1 MNMINFIF
9 VLSLI
14 IALPYMAKYSLSSLI
29 QLKKED
35 DLLAFI
41 AVPSKLSDKKLTFF
55 LCGFGLPFLY
65 LIATIIGLAG
75 LYIIGYI
82 LITLIIAVFVYGHKT
97 KNKYLSNKFTN
108 DWMSAFDVAK
118 NEWKTLKSYYKKPSN
133 ESDSSQN

>member
-1 MNMINFIF
+1 MISFIF
-9 VLSLI
+9 ILSLI

-41 AVPSKLSDKKLTFF
+41 ADPSKLSDKKLTFF
-55 LCGFGLPFLY
+55 LRGFGLPFLY
-65 LIATIIGLAG
+65 VIAVILGLAG
-75 LYIIGYI
+75 LYVIGYI
-82 LITLIIAVFVYGHKT
+82 LLILIIAVFIYGYKT

-108 DWMSAFDVAK
+108 HWMNAFDVAK

>member
-1 MNMINFIF
+1 MHEMKIFNKELEKHLLYDESLVVSYGGLCFIF
-9 VLSLI
+9 SIVGN
-14 IALPYMAKYSLSSLI
+14 Y
-29 QLKKED
+29 
-35 DLLAFI
+35 
-41 AVPSKLSDKKLTFF
+41 V
-55 LCGFGLPFLY
+55 
-65 LIATIIGLAG
+65 IATIIGLAG

-133 ESDSSQN
+133 KSDSSQN

>member
-1 MNMINFIF
+1 MISFIF
-9 VLSLI
+9 ILSLI

-41 AVPSKLSDKKLTFF
+41 ADPSKLSDKKLTFF
-55 LCGFGLPFLY
+55 LRGFGLPFLY
-65 LIATIIGLAG
+65 VIAAIIGLAG
-75 LYIIGYI
+75 LYVIGYI
-82 LITLIIAVFVYGHKT
+82 LLILIIAVFIYGYKT

-108 DWMSAFDVAK
+108 HWMSAFDVAK

>member
-1 MNMINFIF
+1 MISFIF
-9 VLSLI
+9 ILSLI

-41 AVPSKLSDKKLTFF
+41 ADPSKLSDKKLTFF
-55 LCGFGLPFLY
+55 LRGFGLPFLY
-65 LIATIIGLAG
+65 VIAAIIGLAG
-75 LYIIGYI
+75 LYVIGYI
-82 LITLIIAVFVYGHKT
+82 LLILIIAFFIYGYKT
-97 KNKYLSNKFTN
+97 KNKYLSNKLTN
-108 DWMSAFDVAK
+108 HWMSAFDVAK